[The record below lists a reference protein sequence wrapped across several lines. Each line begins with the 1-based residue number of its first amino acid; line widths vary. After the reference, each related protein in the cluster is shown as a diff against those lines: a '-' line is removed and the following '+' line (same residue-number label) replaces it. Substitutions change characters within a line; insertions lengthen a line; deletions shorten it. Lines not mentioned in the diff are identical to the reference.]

1 MAPVTIQFWSANAN
15 RYYEYSGYS
24 GMRKLWLDA
33 INVSHPDMVEIITWN
48 DFVEGTYVSPID
60 DPNKYQFANFLFVPG
75 VTPFHAG
82 LLPYP
87 LRRDGLPKVLHRV
100 VQDGHRAARP
110 AGCDLLGLSHAVES
124 NHGEHK
130 YASDWH
136 GVRPTGGRCVYLG
149 VPEGPSAA
157 EGQRRQR
164 SADAQSA

>member
-1 MAPVTIQFWSANAN
+1 
-15 RYYEYSGYS
+15 
-24 GMRKLWLDA
+24 MRKLWLDA

-75 VTPFHAG
+75 VPLFTQGYFHTHYGATDFLKYYIEWYKTG
-82 LLPYP
+82 IEP
-87 LRRDGLPKVLHRV
+87 RVQRD
-100 VQDGHRAARP
+100 AI
-110 AGCDLLGLSHAVES
+110 LGLSHAVES